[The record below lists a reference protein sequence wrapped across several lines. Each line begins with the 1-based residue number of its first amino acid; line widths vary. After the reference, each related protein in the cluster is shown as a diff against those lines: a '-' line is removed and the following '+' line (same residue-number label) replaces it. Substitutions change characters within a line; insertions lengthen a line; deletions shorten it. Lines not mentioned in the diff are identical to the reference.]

1 MRSSHAM
8 RCVKLLYLV
17 LLFNTT
23 SYSQK
28 LVSGIVVDSASLNIL
43 HGVNVKVKGTTRGTA
58 TNESGIFTVL
68 ASETDTL
75 IFSFVGYTKSFLPV
89 SSQEE
94 TLFVRMREAATLLKA
109 ITINDSKF
117 HLNLK
122 HVESPALKA
131 ARPIKAGDTRM
142 PTSGIGFGGSVNF
155 SYFSKL
161 EKEKRK
167 LQKIMVENEK
177 LRPYLEIVND
187 PGLKAEIM
195 ERYNLSEEKFYEQLS
210 TYNER
215 SKEAM
220 YSANAGVILNSL
232 LLHFNNVAG
241 N

>member
-1 MRSSHAM
+1 M
-8 RCVKLLYLV
+8 RCVKLFFLV

-28 LVSGIVVDSASLNIL
+28 LISGIVVDSTSLNIL
-43 HGVNVKVKGTTRGTA
+43 QGVNVKVKGTNRGTA
-58 TNESGIFTVL
+58 SNESGIFTVL
-68 ASETDTL
+68 ATEIDTL
-75 IFSFVGYTKSFLPV
+75 IFSFVGYSKSILPV

-94 TLFVRMREAATLLKA
+94 TLFVRMQEATTLLKE

-117 HLNLK
+117 YFNLK

-131 ARPIKAGDTRM
+131 AKPIKAGDNSM
-142 PTSGIGFGGSVNF
+142 PTSGIGFAGSVNF

-167 LQKIMVENEK
+167 LQKIMAENEK

-195 ERYNLSEEKFYEQLS
+195 ERYTLSEEKFYELLS
-210 TYNER
+210 MYNER
-215 SKEAM
+215 NKEVM
-220 YSANAGVILNSL
+220 YSANPGVILNSL
-232 LLHFNNVAG
+232 LLHFSIAAG

>member
-1 MRSSHAM
+1 M
-8 RCVKLLYLV
+8 

-28 LVSGIVVDSASLNIL
+28 LISGIVVDSTSLNIL
-43 HGVNVKVKGTTRGTA
+43 QGVNVKVKGTNRGTA

-68 ASETDTL
+68 ATETDTL
-75 IFSFVGYTKSFLPV
+75 IFSFVGYTKSILPV

-94 TLFVRMREAATLLKA
+94 TLFVPMQGATTLLKE

-117 HLNLK
+117 YLNLK

-131 ARPIKAGDTRM
+131 AKPIKAGDNSM

-167 LQKIMVENEK
+167 LQKIMAENEK

-187 PGLKAEIM
+187 PGLKAEMM
-195 ERYNLSEEKFYEQLS
+195 ERYTLSEEKFYELLS
-210 TYNER
+210 IYNER
-215 SKEAM
+215 SKEVM
-220 YSANAGVILNSL
+220 YSANHGVILNSL
-232 LLHFNNVAG
+232 LLHFRNAAG

>member
-1 MRSSHAM
+1 MRYRPVM
-8 RCVKLLYLV
+8 RCIKLLFFL
-17 LLFNTT
+17 LLFNTI

-28 LVSGIVVDSASLNIL
+28 LISGIVVDSTSLNTL
-43 HGVNVKVKGTTRGTA
+43 QGVTVKLKGTNRGTA
-58 TNESGIFTVL
+58 TNENGIFTVL
-68 ASETDTL
+68 ATEADTL
-75 IFSFVGYTKSFLPV
+75 IFSFVGYSKSVLPV

-117 HLNLK
+117 HLNQK

-131 ARPIKAGDTRM
+131 AKPIKAGEASM
-142 PTSGIGFGGSVNF
+142 PIGGIGFGGSVNF

-167 LQKIMVENEK
+167 LQNIMAENEK
-177 LRPYLEIVND
+177 LRPYLEIIND

-195 ERYNLSEEKFYEQLS
+195 ERYNLSEEKFYELLS
-210 TYNER
+210 LYNER

-220 YSANAGVILNSL
+220 YSANAGIILNSL
-232 LLHFNNVAG
+232 LLHFNNTVG

>member
-1 MRSSHAM
+1 MKCA
-8 RCVKLLYLV
+8 KF
-17 LLFNTT
+17 LLFILLFSAK

-28 LVSGIVVDSASLNIL
+28 LISGIVVDSTSLSTL
-43 HGVNVKVKGTTRGTA
+43 HGVNVKIKGTNRGTS
-58 TNESGIFTVL
+58 TNESGIFTIVTT
-68 ASETDTL
+68 EVDTL
-75 IFSFVGYTKSFLPV
+75 IFSFVGYSKSTMPG

-94 TLFVRMREAATLLKA
+94 TLFVRMREVATLLKA

-117 HLNLK
+117 HLNQK

-131 ARPIKAGDTRM
+131 SKPIKAGDASM
-142 PTSGIGFGGSVNF
+142 PISGIGLGGSVNF

-167 LQKIMVENEK
+167 LQMIMAENQK

-195 ERYNLSEEKFYEQLS
+195 ERYNLNEVRFYEMLS
-210 TYNER
+210 SYNER
-215 SKEAM
+215 CKEAM

-232 LLHFNNVAG
+232 LLHFTNSTG

>member
-1 MRSSHAM
+1 M
-8 RCVKLLYLV
+8 RCVKLFFLV

-28 LVSGIVVDSASLNIL
+28 LISGIVVDSTSLNIL
-43 HGVNVKVKGTTRGTA
+43 QGVNVRVKGTNRGTA

-68 ASETDTL
+68 ATETDTL
-75 IFSFVGYTKSFLPV
+75 IFSFVGYTKSILPV

-94 TLFVRMREAATLLKA
+94 TLFVRMQEATTLLKE

-117 HLNLK
+117 YLNLK

-131 ARPIKAGDTRM
+131 AKPIKAGDNSM

-167 LQKIMVENEK
+167 LQKIMAENEK

-195 ERYNLSEEKFYEQLS
+195 ERYTLSEEKFYELLS
-210 TYNER
+210 MYNER
-215 SKEAM
+215 SKEVM
-220 YSANAGVILNSL
+220 YSANPGVILNSL
-232 LLHFNNVAG
+232 LLHFRNAVG